1 MKKLAQRSL
10 ALLASLAAMALALLG
25 GERRAEAANW
35 YDGAPSRVGHVC
47 NNFIAQTNEDL
58 IWTYVGFQDVDTAT
72 GPRLPQTGEVYY
84 VRVVMAGL
92 GCSGAWAH
100 PELALPAGTSL
111 AISAANPI
119 RCFSE
124 RFGRGEA
131 RQPLTAAGGCPT
143 QALPGVYPGAPA
155 GRFYAFP
162 PQGQPYWPLPPGVS
176 MTVEVPVQSTRVM
189 SGIATNDYVVAA
201 VNILDNNPG
210 GGNPPWDGGGSG
222 AGLPP
227 APWQGVFVTRA
238 GAPRSP
244 YVSYA
249 DTNGAATTTTAT
261 TDVTVHN
268 FDCVANADVRTDIL
282 PVVTT
287 PDATAFVDAQ
297 CTAGCCTKPCIQD
310 FITYRFRWS
319 GMTPD
324 REYKWRAF
332 LQNLS
337 IAPGCTRDLADA
349 QANATSPQWAY
360 LRTQSTTPKPGG
372 YVLFL
377 QAEGGTLVADPAP
390 PKGATRYAPG
400 TKVRVSALPAPG
412 KQLASVKVDGKV
424 ASGDLVLTMNEDHAI
439 AARFEDG
446 AAAPD
451 GGAPSDDAASP
462 PPAGSGGGSTGG
474 GCATSPRDGRGLPSL
489 LVAIGLTVAVLARRR
504 RRASAYRRRADI

>member
-1 MKKLAQRSL
+1 MKNRAPVSL
-10 ALLASLAAMALALLG
+10 AMLVSLASLVLVLAREG
-25 GERRAEAANW
+25 RAEAANW
-35 YDGAPSRVGHVC
+35 YDGAPSRVAHVC
-47 NNFIAQTNEDL
+47 NNFISQTNEDL

-84 VRVVMAGL
+84 VRVIMAGL

-143 QALPGVYPGAPA
+143 QAFPGVYPGASA
-155 GRFYAFP
+155 GRFFSFP

-176 MTVEVPVQSTRVM
+176 MTIEVPVQSTRVM
-189 SGIATNDYVVAA
+189 SGIATNDYLVAA

-249 DTNGAATTTTAT
+249 DTNGVATTTSAT

-268 FDCVANADVRTDIL
+268 YDCVANAEVRTDLL
-282 PVVTT
+282 PVVNQ

-297 CTAGCCTKPCIQD
+297 CTAGCCTKPCSQD

-332 LQNLS
+332 LQNMT
-337 IAPGCTRDLADA
+337 IAPGCVRDLADA

-360 LRTQSTTPKPGG
+360 LRTQSTTPKAAA

-377 QAEGGTLVADPAP
+377 QADGGTLVADPAP

-400 TKVRVSALPAPG
+400 TKVRVTAQASPG
-412 KQLASVKVDGKV
+412 KRLASVKVDGKAV
-424 ASGDLVLTMNEDHAI
+424 TGEVVVTMNEDHAVT
-439 AARFEDG
+439 ATFEDG
-446 AAAPD
+446 VETAD
-451 GGAPSDDAASP
+451 GGAAAED
-462 PPAGSGGGSTGG
+462 AGSSAPSGAGNGGNGG
-474 GCATSPRDGRGLPSL
+474 GCAMGGENGGTPGLL
-489 LVAIGLTVAVLARRR
+489 ALGLTLAAWASRRR
-504 RRASAYRRRADI
+504 RRDQI